1 MATQRVAMINSNNTQ
16 KNSDYDFSKITK
28 WLLGNKGGVEASSMF
43 TWDNT
48 SKRLSAGTDIATAY
62 VLCTRATSSPIPN
75 QKFLAQFEFTGY
87 LDFLNCTD
95 GDKIFVE
102 IKEKLVKDPSLI
114 EDLDSNTSY
123 AQGLGIGEIK
133 IAKSYPNHS
142 NYLPLWEI
150 QGGQAIDRRNVIS
163 IPALNEVATRTS
175 TLESKVQKTEG
186 KVEKLEQ
193 SSVPEFIGKT
203 LTVGESYQNWDVLYD
218 DNGTARKKIVTH
230 SFNLG
235 LSFSEGNRNIWEF
248 SFTPNLPIKI
258 EIEEL
263 KMDSADAYIVFGR
276 RYFTSKNDVDNN
288 PNDVYWKILVGQIPE
303 NTSLTIPSADRVY
316 VSIVSQFQSYNKVFT
331 CKSAKLI
338 QDKKPEWPAYYP
350 REVKGVG
357 QKVICT
363 LVGIHSDNKFISK
376 ETEIIEINKN
386 IVGNASGSWIAPRD
400 WLLFFQYTSSDHSR
414 FNATAYINGSDVRK
428 HALYWSQYMNNY
440 MRDGIWILK
449 VKKWETYTLRT
460 VVEDYSYKSSLTL
473 RYFISL

>member
-1 MATQRVAMINSNNTQ
+1 MQRIGVLNGNSVTYDHDISALVRWLTDWGVIEWGLISDNKVLAPIQAIVSAQRSNGQ
-16 KNSDYDFSKITK
+16 KLLLHFESDEQIQLPTSWSYKVYIEVDQSKIDDGQANAENGT
-28 WLLGNKGGVEASSMF
+28 GIASIK
-43 TWDNT
+43 TGENLP
-48 SKRLSAGTDIATAY
+48 SKN
-62 VLCTRATSSPIPN
+62 VL
-75 QKFLAQFEFTGY
+75 Q
-87 LDFLNCTD
+87 
-95 GDKIFVE
+95 
-102 IKEKLVKDPSLI
+102 
-114 EDLDSNTSY
+114 
-123 AQGLGIGEIK
+123 
-133 IAKSYPNHS
+133 IAKVTN
-142 NYLPLWEI
+142 
-150 QGGQAIDRRNVIS
+150 GQIEQRTL
-163 IPALNEVATRTS
+163 IPKLQSLSTRTS

-193 SSVPEFIGKT
+193 SSVPGFIGKT
-203 LTVGESYQNWDVLYD
+203 LTIGESYQNWDILYD

-263 KMDSADAYIVFGR
+263 KMDSADAYIVFGG
-276 RYFTSKNDVDNN
+276 RYFTSKSDVDNN

-303 NTSLTIPSADRVY
+303 NTNLTIPSADRVY

-338 QDKKPEWPAYYP
+338 QDKRPEWPAYYP
-350 REVKGVG
+350 REVKAIG

-363 LVGIHSDNKFISK
+363 LVGIHSDNKFVTK
-376 ETEIIEINKN
+376 ETEISEINKN

-440 MRDGIWILK
+440 MRDGIWILR

>member
-1 MATQRVAMINSNNTQ
+1 MQRIGVLNGNSVTYDHDISALVRWLTDWGVIEWGLISDNKVLAPIQAIVSAQRSNGQ
-16 KNSDYDFSKITK
+16 KLLLHFESDEQIQLPTSWSYKVYIEVDQSKIDDGQANAENGT
-28 WLLGNKGGVEASSMF
+28 GIASIK
-43 TWDNT
+43 TGENLP
-48 SKRLSAGTDIATAY
+48 SKN
-62 VLCTRATSSPIPN
+62 VL
-75 QKFLAQFEFTGY
+75 Q
-87 LDFLNCTD
+87 
-95 GDKIFVE
+95 
-102 IKEKLVKDPSLI
+102 
-114 EDLDSNTSY
+114 
-123 AQGLGIGEIK
+123 
-133 IAKSYPNHS
+133 IAKVTN
-142 NYLPLWEI
+142 
-150 QGGQAIDRRNVIS
+150 GQIEQRTL
-163 IPALNEVATRTS
+163 IPKLQSLSTRTS

-193 SSVPEFIGKT
+193 SSVPGFIGKT
-203 LTVGESYQNWDVLYD
+203 LTIGESYQNWDILYD

-263 KMDSADAYIVFGR
+263 KMDSADAYIVFGG
-276 RYFTSKNDVDNN
+276 RYFTSKSDADNN
-288 PNDVYWKILVGQIPE
+288 PNDVYHKINVGRLPE
-303 NTSLTIPSADRVY
+303 NTNLTIPSAERIF
-316 VSIVSQFQSYNKVFT
+316 VSIVSQWVSYNKVFT

-350 REVKGVG
+350 REVKAVG

-440 MRDGIWILK
+440 MRDGIWILR